1 MDRMIES
8 AKQVSLFCRLNLNR
22 PRELPIR
29 SSEMG
34 MLIYLVKTDEMK
46 TPNAAA
52 RFFKVT
58 KAMVTNM
65 VTSLLSNGYIEK
77 RQLETDRRSY
87 ELIPTAKAVRLV
99 EDTYKDYFKT
109 MSLLEAKLGKEK
121 FDALICLL
129 TAANEILL
137 EEKSDE

>member
-1 MDRMIES
+1 M
-8 AKQVSLFCRLNLNR
+8 A
-22 PRELPIR
+22 
-29 SSEMG
+29 
-34 MLIYLVKTDEMK
+34 
-46 TPNAAA
+46 
-52 RFFKVT
+52 
-58 KAMVTNM
+58 TNM